1 MRGINHLGTSVN
13 LSQIIRFYA
22 EKQKSPFI
30 DFNEFCT
37 YLKKYAEHYV
47 EEQGELVKYLGD
59 PSNTVAAELEGLKDK
74 HIASLMMYD
83 KKKLIVCVSY
93 FSIQFANRFKE
104 ILENETVPF
113 PLVTDLPG
121 RFPKDLL
128 EQKMASDYI
137 KEILESQ
144 NTKSQNLYIV
154 FFKEDSAPMLI
165 PACIPVKVLME
176 TAKKKIR
183 RILSKDEFHDYYLKK
198 LRGSNPGKELII
210 QHFFQNF
217 VDDKFQSD
225 NIEDTLTS
233 DDYYYW
239 SQLCYFIRQDFE
251 KIQDKTVEDI
261 NILQAIEITE
271 INNVYL
277 KQKMQ
282 NVQRKEEAL
291 KQLVFTLTKPP
302 FIYTVDQMLK
312 FKDNNG
318 KLLYGQFNEEDFKQF
333 LVKETGEASQGELPR
348 LLVFKVESGTK
359 YYIYKNKVLPL
370 TVRLCNEAHN
380 AIEKT
385 LEDRWYEQL
394 YNYEVLPEMK
404 KHIEFE
410 EAVASEI
417 RNQAPVLWALV
428 NANFMTLLSYEK
440 SSDENL
446 DGGRIYDGNELLPF
460 SEMLMLRQADI
471 LAQAKMRLPFWY
483 TIPVISWICSMF
495 AGKKK
500 SRKKTVNKAVVSGPD
515 FDSLPDGDETPNEVE
530 EVKKSGG
537 NKKAKKDVLADM
549 AKEISKE
556 FLTEG
561 TTIDRE
567 LDFLCK
573 QWNKM
578 ISKQAS
584 LTLTEDVNSLI
595 RDYMRKV
602 IHTLT
607 AQTFTA
613 ERVRSLAKSLVKTP
627 NMQKIKEEE
636 ALTSYVELYI
646 LKLVSNR

>member
-1 MRGINHLGTSVN
+1 MGTSAN

-22 EKQKSPFI
+22 EKQNSPFI
-30 DFNEFCT
+30 DFGEFCA
-37 YLKKYAEHYV
+37 YLKKYSEHHV
-47 EEQGELVKYLGD
+47 EEQAELVKYLGD
-59 PSNTVAAELEGLKDK
+59 PSSTVSAELEGLKSK
-74 HIASLMMYD
+74 HIAALMSYD
-83 KKKLIVCVSY
+83 KKKLIVSVAY
-93 FSIQFANRFKE
+93 LSIQFAKRFKE
-104 ILENETVPF
+104 ILENESVPY
-113 PLVTDLPG
+113 PVVSDLPSK
-121 RFPKDLL
+121 FPVNLL
-128 EQKMASDYI
+128 EQKDASDYI

-144 NTKSQNLYIV
+144 NTKSQCLYV
-154 FFKEDSAPMLI
+154 VRFKDDSNPMLL
-165 PACIPVKVLME
+165 PACIPVKLLMD
-176 TAKKKIR
+176 TTKKKLR
-183 RILSKDEFHDYYLKK
+183 RVLSKDEFHDYYLKK

-217 VDDKFQSD
+217 VEDKYQSD
-225 NIEDTLTS
+225 NIEDTLSS

-251 KIQDKTVEDI
+251 KIQDKTIEDI

-282 NVQRKEEAL
+282 TAQRKEEAL
-291 KQLVFTLTKPP
+291 KQLAFNLQKPP
-302 FIYTVDQMLK
+302 YIYTIDQILK

-318 KLLYGQFNEEDFKQF
+318 RLLYGQFDEEDFKAF
-333 LVKETGEASQGELPR
+333 LLKETGEAAQGELPR

-380 AIEKT
+380 AIETT
-385 LEDRWYEQL
+385 LENRWYDKL
-394 YNYEVLPEMK
+394 FNYGISPDMK
-404 KHIEFE
+404 SRPEFE
-410 EAVASEI
+410 KVVADEI
-417 RNQAPVLWALV
+417 AIQAPVLWALV

-440 SSDENL
+440 GSDESM
-446 DGGRIYDGNELLPF
+446 DGGRIFDGNELLPY
-460 SEMLMLRQADI
+460 SEMLLLRQNDI
-471 LAQAKMRLPFWY
+471 LAQAKIRLPFWY
-483 TIPVISWICSMF
+483 TIPVLSWICALFSS
-495 AGKKK
+495 KKK
-500 SRKKTVNKAVVSGPD
+500 SKKAEAKSKSGKGNTNSLV
-515 FDSLPDGDETPNEVE
+515 DSVLGDDDDELLELEDN
-530 EVKKSGG
+530 KKSSSGK
-537 NKKAKKDVLADM
+537 KKAKKDVLAEM
-549 AKEISKE
+549 AEDLSKE

-578 ISKQAS
+578 ITKQAS
-584 LTLTEDVNSLI
+584 MQLTEDVNSLI

-602 IHTLT
+602 INTLT
-607 AQTFTA
+607 ASTFTA

-636 ALTSYVELYI
+636 ALTRYVELYI
-646 LKLVSNR
+646 LRLVSNR

>member
-1 MRGINHLGTSVN
+1 
-13 LSQIIRFYA
+13 
-22 EKQKSPFI
+22 
-30 DFNEFCT
+30 
-37 YLKKYAEHYV
+37 
-47 EEQGELVKYLGD
+47 
-59 PSNTVAAELEGLKDK
+59 
-74 HIASLMMYD
+74 
-83 KKKLIVCVSY
+83 
-93 FSIQFANRFKE
+93 
-104 ILENETVPF
+104 
-113 PLVTDLPG
+113 
-121 RFPKDLL
+121 
-128 EQKMASDYI
+128 
-137 KEILESQ
+137 
-144 NTKSQNLYIV
+144 
-154 FFKEDSAPMLI
+154 
-165 PACIPVKVLME
+165 
-176 TAKKKIR
+176 
-183 RILSKDEFHDYYLKK
+183 
-198 LRGSNPGKELII
+198 
-210 QHFFQNF
+210 
-217 VDDKFQSD
+217 
-225 NIEDTLTS
+225 
-233 DDYYYW
+233 
-239 SQLCYFIRQDFE
+239 
-251 KIQDKTVEDI
+251 
-261 NILQAIEITE
+261 
-271 INNVYL
+271 
-277 KQKMQ
+277 MQ

-318 KLLYGQFNEEDFKQF
+318 KLLYGQFNEEDFKHF